1 VEYKRGDI
9 IIAKSD
15 FHHMKRHD
23 ILTVTDVN
31 SYYGYINTNIGITMS
46 LKKFHTYFYTETDIQ
61 RKEKL
66 KNLNN
71 YEI

>member
-1 VEYKRGDI
+1 
-9 IIAKSD
+9 
-15 FHHMKRHD
+15 MKRHD